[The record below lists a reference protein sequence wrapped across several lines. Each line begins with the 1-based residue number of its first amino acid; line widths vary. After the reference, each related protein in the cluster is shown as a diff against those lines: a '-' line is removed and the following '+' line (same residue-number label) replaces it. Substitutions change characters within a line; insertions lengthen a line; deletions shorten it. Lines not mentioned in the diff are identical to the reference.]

1 VSCRDS
7 TASTLFTKPDDTQC
21 KVNALPLKI
30 GAGRGSF
37 GEGLKTGVAENW
49 INLLPSSSN
58 AHNFLLLAFFVCFS
72 PILSPKCYSYSL
84 QSYFKLNFYR
94 LLSKSYVWFFLF
106 LLRPGMFLVL
116 EPRSVF
122 DHELLFF
129 TSRKSSS
136 RFSCKDNI
144 HRWSC

>member
-58 AHNFLLLAFFVCFS
+58 AHNFLLLAFLFVSLRYCR
-72 PILSPKCYSYSL
+72 LSVIVTL
-84 QSYFKLNFYR
+84 
-94 LLSKSYVWFFLF
+94 
-106 LLRPGMFLVL
+106 
-116 EPRSVF
+116 
-122 DHELLFF
+122 
-129 TSRKSSS
+129 
-136 RFSCKDNI
+136 CKAISN
-144 HRWSC
+144 